1 MLFKNTDH
9 VKLMDYKSVEEIIC
23 SDHRPVYAVFKIL
36 TLKFMKEEFEESLFI
51 RNIIGSE
58 YLNNYYD

>member
-1 MLFKNTDH
+1 
-9 VKLMDYKSVEEIIC
+9 MDYKSVEEITC